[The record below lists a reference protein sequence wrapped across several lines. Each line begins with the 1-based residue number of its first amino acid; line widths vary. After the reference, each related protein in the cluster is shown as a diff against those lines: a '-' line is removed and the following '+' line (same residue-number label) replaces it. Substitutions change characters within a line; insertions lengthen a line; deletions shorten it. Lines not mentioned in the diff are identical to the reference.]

1 MVIVAVVV
9 LLDSLE
15 LELDEA
21 YPDGDGG
28 GGVLLLDRD
37 FERLRLIVRKISSTL
52 AGYGVGGR
60 SLTGLKVLIR
70 CSRYF

>member
-28 GGVLLLDRD
+28 GGVLLLDGD
-37 FERLRLIVRKISSTL
+37 FERLRLIVHKISSAL
-52 AGYGVGGR
+52 AGHGVGGR
-60 SLTGLKVLIR
+60 SLTGSKVLIR